1 MELLQY
7 CNINITDT
15 YKLRS
20 SRDDLQGRNVVGN
33 HISSWRNSY
42 YIMAIFKG

>member
-7 CNINITDT
+7 CNIDITVT
-15 YKLRS
+15 YELRS
-20 SRDDLQGRNVVGN
+20 SRNNLQGRNVVGN
-33 HISSWRNSY
+33 YISSWRDSY

>member
-7 CNINITDT
+7 CDINITDT
-15 YKLRS
+15 YELRS
-20 SRDDLQGRNVVGN
+20 SRNNLQGRNVVGN

-42 YIMAIFKG
+42 NFMAVFKG

>member
-7 CNINITDT
+7 CNIDITDT

-20 SRDDLQGRNVVGN
+20 SRNNLQSRNVVGN
-33 HISSWRNSY
+33 YISSWRNSY
-42 YIMAIFKG
+42 YLMAIFKG